1 MDDLL
6 LSREA
11 RVVLVAHPPQG
22 NGYRVVATLKAA
34 ECERMHVAPFEAID
48 LGLATM
54 LGRWPREIEAVRD
67 A

>member
-11 RVVLVAHPPQG
+11 RVELIAHAPQR
-22 NGYRVVATLKAA
+22 NGFRVGATLKAA
-34 ECERMHVAPFEAID
+34 ESERMHVAPFEAIA

-54 LGRWPREIEAVRD
+54 LGRWPKEIEAVRG